1 MELRQLRGLQG
12 VTYPERSMRL
22 LAGWGRAAFDSRWPV
37 CEKRT
42 MTGSASTSAADLG
55 RRIAQARQEADLTQA
70 ELGHAVGL
78 DRTAIAKVE
87 TGVRKVSAAELLAI
101 ASVLDRPIDSF
112 VFEPPPSV
120 VSRRSDAL
128 AGSRSRLPD
137 MRIDRLARDIAF
149 LVDQEFSQI
158 PRSGPA

>member
-1 MELRQLRGLQG
+1 
-12 VTYPERSMRL
+12 
-22 LAGWGRAAFDSRWPV
+22 
-37 CEKRT
+37 
-42 MTGSASTSAADLG
+42 
-55 RRIAQARQEADLTQA
+55 LTQA

-137 MRIDRLARDIAF
+137 MRIDRLVLQQR
-149 LVDQEFSQI
+149 LVISDSTGIVTF
-158 PRSGPA
+158 PGGGLAVAPPA

>member
-112 VFEPPPSV
+112 VFEP
-120 VSRRSDAL
+120 RHQWL
-128 AGSRSRLPD
+128 A
-137 MRIDRLARDIAF
+137 A
-149 LVDQEFSQI
+149 
-158 PRSGPA
+158 GPTR